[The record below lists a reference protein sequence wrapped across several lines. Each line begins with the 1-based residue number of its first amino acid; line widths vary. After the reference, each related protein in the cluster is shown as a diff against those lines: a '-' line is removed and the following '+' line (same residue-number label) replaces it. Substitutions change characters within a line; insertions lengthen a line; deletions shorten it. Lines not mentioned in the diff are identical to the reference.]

1 MKAFIFTF
9 SGMLKEFSGWLELT
23 ENLVPTALKSM
34 NWTKQKGT
42 TEKMEPSEKFLE
54 EKKLIIGRT

>member
-1 MKAFIFTF
+1 
-9 SGMLKEFSGWLELT
+9 
-23 ENLVPTALKSM
+23 M